1 MTHKEEVRALQVK
14 FCNTVESLFQEGS
27 IVEFKTQFVV
37 YLSITNSY
45 DDSLVKD
52 SYIVKELHDGKY
64 LTGTTFYGDEFDDL
78 SIYEVEDITE
88 VAHILDEIQLGNF
101 KILQNENN

>member
-14 FCNTVESLFQEGS
+14 YCNTVESLFQEDS
-27 IVEFKTQFVV
+27 IIQFKTPFTV
-37 YLSITNSY
+37 YLSVTNTY

-64 LTGTTFYGDEFDDL
+64 LAGTTFYGDEFDDL

>member
-14 FCNTVESLFQEGS
+14 YCNTVESLFQEDS
-27 IVEFKTQFVV
+27 IIQFKTPFTV
-37 YLSITNSY
+37 YLSVTNTY

-52 SYIVKELHDGKY
+52 RYIVKELHDGKY
-64 LTGTTFYGDEFDDL
+64 LAGTTFYGDEFDDL

-88 VAHILDEIQLGNF
+88 VAHILDEIQIGNF

>member
-1 MTHKEEVRALQVK
+1 MTHKEEVRALQVRY
-14 FCNTVESLFQEGS
+14 CNTVESLFQEGS
-27 IVEFKTQFVV
+27 IVEFKTQFAV

-64 LTGTTFYGDEFDDL
+64 LAGTTFYGDEFDDL
-78 SIYEVEDITE
+78 SIYELEDITE
-88 VAHILDEIQLGNF
+88 VAHILDEIQIGNF

>member
-14 FCNTVESLFQEGS
+14 YCNTVESLFQEDS
-27 IVEFKTQFVV
+27 IIQFKTPFTV
-37 YLSITNSY
+37 YLSVTNTY

-52 SYIVKELHDGKY
+52 RYIVKELHDGKY
-64 LTGTTFYGDEFDDL
+64 LAGTTFYGDEFDDL

>member
-14 FCNTVESLFQEGS
+14 YCNTVESLFQEDS
-27 IVEFKTQFVV
+27 IIQFKTPFTV
-37 YLSITNSY
+37 YLSVTNTY

-64 LTGTTFYGDEFDDL
+64 LAGTTFYGDEFDDL

-88 VAHILDEIQLGNF
+88 VTHILDEIQLGNF

>member
-1 MTHKEEVRALQVK
+1 MTHKEEVRSLQVRY
-14 FCNTVESLFQEGS
+14 CNTVESLFQEDS
-27 IVEFKTQFVV
+27 IIEFKTPFTV
-37 YLSITNSY
+37 YLSVTNTY

-52 SYIVKELHDGKY
+52 CYIVKELHDGKY
-64 LTGTTFYGDEFDDL
+64 LSGTTFYGDEFDDL
-78 SIYEVEDITE
+78 SIYEIEDITE

>member
-1 MTHKEEVRALQVK
+1 MTHKEEVRSLQVRY
-14 FCNTVESLFQEGS
+14 CNTVESLFQEDS
-27 IVEFKTQFVV
+27 IIEFKTPFTV
-37 YLSITNSY
+37 YLSVTNTY

-52 SYIVKELHDGKY
+52 CYIVKELHDGKY
-64 LTGTTFYGDEFDDL
+64 LSGTSFHGDEFDDL
-78 SIYEVEDITE
+78 SIYELEDITE

>member
-14 FCNTVESLFQEGS
+14 YCNTVESLFQEDS
-27 IVEFKTQFVV
+27 IIQFKTPFTV
-37 YLSITNSY
+37 YLSVTNTY

-52 SYIVKELHDGKY
+52 RYIVKELHDGKY
-64 LTGTTFYGDEFDDL
+64 LAGTSFYGDEFDDL
-78 SIYEVEDITE
+78 SIYEIEDITE

>member
-1 MTHKEEVRALQVK
+1 MTHKEEVRAHQVK
-14 FCNTVESLFQEGS
+14 YCNTVESLFQEDS
-27 IVEFKTQFVV
+27 IIQFKTPFTV
-37 YLSITNSY
+37 YLSVTNTY

>member
-1 MTHKEEVRALQVK
+1 MTHKEEVRSLQVRY
-14 FCNTVESLFQEGS
+14 CNTVESLFQEDS
-27 IVEFKTQFVV
+27 IIEFKTPFTV
-37 YLSITNSY
+37 YLSVTNTY

-52 SYIVKELHDGKY
+52 CYIVKELHDGKY
-64 LTGTTFYGDEFDDL
+64 LSGTTFYGDEFDDL
-78 SIYEVEDITE
+78 SIYELEDITE

>member
-14 FCNTVESLFQEGS
+14 YCNTVESLFREDS
-27 IVEFKTQFVV
+27 IIQFKTPFTV
-37 YLSITNSY
+37 YLSVTNTY

-52 SYIVKELHDGKY
+52 CYIVKELHDGKY
-64 LTGTTFYGDEFDDL
+64 LSGTSFHGDEFDDL
-78 SIYEVEDITE
+78 SIYELEDITE
-88 VAHILDEIQLGNF
+88 VAHILDEIQIGNF

>member
-14 FCNTVESLFQEGS
+14 YCNTVESLFQEDS
-27 IVEFKTQFVV
+27 IIQFKTPFTV
-37 YLSITNSY
+37 YLSVTNTY

-52 SYIVKELHDGKY
+52 RYIVKELHDGKY
-64 LTGTTFYGDEFDDL
+64 LAGTSFYGDEFDDL

>member
-1 MTHKEEVRALQVK
+1 MTHKEEVRALQVRY
-14 FCNTVESLFQEGS
+14 CNTVESLFQEGS
-27 IVEFKTQFVV
+27 IIQFKTPFTV
-37 YLSITNSY
+37 YLSVTNTY

-52 SYIVKELHDGKY
+52 RYIVKELHDGKY
-64 LTGTTFYGDEFDDL
+64 LAGTSFYGDEFDDL

-88 VAHILDEIQLGNF
+88 VAHILDEIQIGNF

>member
-1 MTHKEEVRALQVK
+1 MTHKEEVRALQVRY
-14 FCNTVESLFQEGS
+14 CNTVESLFQEGS
-27 IVEFKTQFVV
+27 IVKFKTQFAV

-64 LTGTTFYGDEFDDL
+64 LSGTTFYGDEFDDL
-78 SIYEVEDITE
+78 SIYELEDITE

-101 KILQNENN
+101 KILQNEDN

>member
-101 KILQNENN
+101 KIIQNENN

>member
-14 FCNTVESLFQEGS
+14 YCNTVESLFQEDS
-27 IVEFKTQFVV
+27 IIQFKTPFTV
-37 YLSITNSY
+37 YLSVTNTY

-64 LTGTTFYGDEFDDL
+64 LAGTTFYGDEFDDL

-101 KILQNENN
+101 KILQNEND